1 MGARAAR
8 YKNTISRRNQGG
20 GPSKSGLVPRVSF
33 GFGVTNR
40 YVRRRGLGN
49 SYTTKNFISRTN
61 QITGRIGAMRLRYR
75 TYRRR

>member
-20 GPSKSGLVPRVSF
+20 GPSKSGLVSRVSF

-40 YVRRRGLGN
+40 HVRRRGLGN
-49 SYTTKNFISRTN
+49 SYTTKNLISRTN
-61 QITGRIGAMRLRYR
+61 QTTGRIGGMRLRYR

>member
-20 GPSKSGLVPRVSF
+20 GPRKSGLVPRVSY

-40 YVRRRGLGN
+40 YVRRRGLGH
-49 SYTTKNFISRTN
+49 SQTTKSFISRSN
-61 QITGRIGAMRLRYR
+61 QVTGRIGGIRLRYR
-75 TYRRR
+75 SRRR